1 MQTLILSGYT
11 PEQFKELFK
20 ESFKEIAG
28 QLNSANAL
36 SIGKKSS
43 AINIEL
49 HDKKEEAYLTRSQ
62 AASFLQMSLPTLH
75 QYTKD
80 GLITSFRIGHKIRY
94 KQSDIENAMQ
104 ERNFGKRR
112 A

>member
-1 MQTLILSGYT
+1 MEIILNGYS

-20 ESFKEIAG
+20 ESFKEMAA
-28 QLNSANAL
+28 QFNSANAFPFV
-36 SIGKKSS
+36 KNSS
-43 AINIEL
+43 AFNALLPDNKDEV
-49 HDKKEEAYLTRSQ
+49 YLTRAQ
-62 AASFLQMSLPTLH
+62 AADRLQISLPTLH

-80 GLITSFRIGHKIRY
+80 GLIISFRLGRKIRY
-94 KQSDIENAMQ
+94 KKSDIESALK